1 MRTERLSPDPAGI
14 AQAAA
19 WLRAGGLVVLPTE
32 TVYGLGASALDRTAV
47 ARVYAAKGR
56 PSDNPLIVHL
66 ADRSEMDMYAV
77 ADERAR
83 LLSRA
88 LWPGPLT
95 LVLASRGQFGT
106 GTIALRVPAQPI
118 AQAIIACAGRPV
130 AAPSANRSGRPSPT
144 TFADA
149 LGEMDGRVEAI
160 VEGPPAD
167 YGIESTVLD
176 LTAPVPALL
185 RPGAVSADEISRLLG
200 GQEIVR
206 TSGSRRSPG
215 TRYRHYAPDVPVT
228 LFFGE
233 SVDLRAAIAVA
244 LAANPRSVYIGLRE
258 DAPEGATGL
267 CARDLPQLQA
277 GLYPTLLEA
286 ERTGRPVLAA
296 LPQESPESEGVRDRL
311 LRAAGGRAVRAAAG
325 READ

>member
-1 MRTERLSPDPAGI
+1 MRTERLMPDPDGI

-19 WLRAGGLVVLPTE
+19 WLRAGALVVLPTE
-32 TVYGLGASALDRTAV
+32 TVYGLGANALDRTAV

-66 ADRSEMDMYAV
+66 SDSAEMGLYAV
-77 ADERAR
+77 ADARAR
-83 LLSRA
+83 MLAQA

-95 LVLASRGQFGT
+95 LVLSARGLFDAP
-106 GTIALRVPAQPI
+106 TIALRVPSQPI
-118 AQAIIACAGRPV
+118 AQAVIARAGRPI

-149 LGEMDGRVEAI
+149 LMEMDGRVEAI
-160 VEGPPAD
+160 LAGPAAD

-176 LTAPVPALL
+176 LTAGTAALL
-185 RPGAVSADEISRLLG
+185 RPGAISAAEISRLLG
-200 GQEIVR
+200 GEEVTR
-206 TSGSRRSPG
+206 VPGSRRSPG

-228 LFFGE
+228 LFTGDPAA
-233 SVDLRAAIAVA
+233 VRAAIAAA
-244 LAANPRSVYIGLRE
+244 LAADPRSVYIGLRE
-258 DAPEGATGL
+258 DAPPDARGL
-267 CARDLPQLQA
+267 CARDLADLQA

-296 LPQESPESEGVRDRL
+296 LPRESPASEGVRDRL
-311 LRAAGGRAVRAAAG
+311 LRAAGGRVVRAGAG
-325 READ
+325 GEAD